1 MKRLALALILPLLAS
16 PALAYDGEQYV
27 VCKLNPEGENFLA
40 LRACAATSCE
50 ILRKLAPG
58 TFVITMEPESA
69 DNWREVIVQR
79 GIDDWTYFGPNGW
92 VYDKY
97 ICEVSY

>member
-1 MKRLALALILPLLAS
+1 M
-16 PALAYDGEQYV
+16 Q
-27 VCKLNPEGENFLA
+27 KL
-40 LRACAATSCE
+40 T
-50 ILRKLAPG
+50 PG

-69 DNWREVIVQR
+69 DHWREVIVQR
-79 GIDDWTYFGPNGW
+79 GIDDWTYSGGPNGW

>member
-1 MKRLALALILPLLAS
+1 MKHLTLALILLTS

-40 LRACAATSCE
+40 LRACASTSCE
-50 ILRKLAPG
+50 ILQKLTPG

-79 GIDDWTYFGPNGW
+79 GIDDWTYSGPNGW
-92 VYDKY
+92 VYDRY